1 MQVTPLFHRPPRA
14 DTAAEPYP
22 AQKAVRYDPRQDG
35 TSVRAFEKSERGKQL
50 MTQYR
55 AGIGKLKA
63 FLHEH
68 PSATS
73 QQSADALDVFRSR
86 VEAGIDGHFSTQI
99 ARLYGEGKASLDAL
113 CVAMADEA
121 IPLSTRMEIIENLAE
136 GLLVC
141 SEGTTSNLIMAVQDM
156 NLAKGLHSHARKTW
170 ENMLDQAVRD
180 FSQSKHGRVEH
191 YAGNEIH
198 YVNGYRN
205 FLADEFKVAERSDS
219 FVDQQAVSNHAEE
232 AAGFV
237 RARVNPEQLVSHLA
251 ETCLSEIHE
260 HFREHL
266 GRPLT
271 LETAFKL
278 RTEYENNVEAG
289 LQSRFGP
296 IPGMVVISEHE
307 PTGDED
313 APYSIVMNPA
323 LLMRSIAKNMKTQGL
338 LEKEKFA
345 AIDTASTEEGNRKI
359 KQITDGAFYVKETTT
374 EGEAGYRDVRVSD
387 LPADGEWSS
396 ALLMNALTVTK
407 DPEELRSLDPERVWA
422 LIRSSAEQGGA
433 SWQATLMHPALQRY
447 RAASPAIES
456 FLVNKAVEEVDNL
469 PEAERPAAVAKSLM
483 AGDTATASWLATLPM
498 PSSWVD
504 ANKNTLLHHAVA
516 AGADSLVSMLMTPA
530 LLETTNA
537 RGDTPLLHAARY
549 GRTTT
554 VHQLLQAKADI
565 GKSNQKGETAL
576 YLAVQAGDAAS
587 VGVLV
592 QASLQNAKA
601 RSMLNAA
608 SRTGRTPLMVAAASG
623 QTAIVKM
630 LHSAGA
636 NVNAYSS
643 DGTTALHEAARHGRM
658 DCARMLLDA
667 RADPKAFTGILHGGV
682 TPLME
687 ALDRGHYE
695 MAALLA
701 PKSNLSQPDWD
712 MNGALARAVNQKNMR
727 AAEFLI
733 GAGARVKGSLIG
745 ANPLRNAA
753 ITGQPEM
760 VDLLLKSGGK
770 PDEGDIIAAAGRGH
784 TAALELLLDANPRE
798 YLVSIHRKPFQEAVS
813 NGHVETVDALL
824 RRNAPKDL
832 RWKPTEDDHTS
843 PVVYA
848 AANGHA
854 DMVELLLRRKICGV
868 EDRAFNGDTALVM
881 AAAKGHTAVVKLLLQ
896 AGAREGLEQ
905 ARRIAR
911 SEGHP
916 EVLELLAAFQK
927 TEGATRP
934 REPRTGS

>member
-1 MQVTPLFHRPPRA
+1 MQVTPLFHRPPRTN
-14 DTAAEPYP
+14 TAAEPYP
-22 AQKAVRYDPRQDG
+22 SQKAVRYDPRQDG
-35 TSVRAFEKSERGKQL
+35 TSLRAFEKSERGKQL
-50 MTQYR
+50 ATQYR
-55 AGIGKLKA
+55 AGIGQLKT
-63 FLHEH
+63 FLKEH
-68 PSATS
+68 PSASS
-73 QQSADALDVFRSR
+73 QRSEEALEVFRSR
-86 VEAGIDGHFSTQI
+86 LEAGADGHYSTQI
-99 ARLYGEGKASLDAL
+99 SRLYSEGKASLDTL
-113 CVAMADEA
+113 CVAMADET
-121 IPLSTRMEIIENLAE
+121 IPLSTRMEIIENLAK

-141 SEGTTSNLIMAVQDM
+141 SEGTTSNLIMAVQDL
-156 NLAKGLHSHARKTW
+156 NLAKGLHTHARKTW
-170 ENMLDQAVRD
+170 ESMLEQAVRD
-180 FSQSKHGRVEH
+180 FSQSKHGKVEH

-205 FLADEFKVAERSDS
+205 FLAEQFHVAERGDS

-232 AAGFV
+232 AAQFV
-237 RARVNPEQLVSHLA
+237 QARVNPEQLVRHLA

-271 LETAFKL
+271 LETAFQL

-296 IPGMVVISEHE
+296 IPGMFVISEHE
-307 PTGDED
+307 PTDNED
-313 APYSIVMNPA
+313 APYSIVANPA
-323 LLMRSIAKNMKTQGL
+323 LLMRTIAKNMKTQGL

-345 AIDTASTEEGNRKI
+345 VINTASTEEGDRRI
-359 KQITDGAFYVKETTT
+359 KQIASGDFYVKEMTTA
-374 EGEAGYRDVRVSD
+374 GEVGYRDVRVSD
-387 LPADGEWSS
+387 LPAAAEWSS

-407 DPEELRSLDPERVWA
+407 DPKELRSLDPERVWA
-422 LIRSSAEQGGA
+422 LVRSSADQGGT

-447 RAASPAIES
+447 RAASPEIES
-456 FLVNKAVEEVDNL
+456 FLVNKAVEEVDKM
-469 PEAERPAAVAKSLM
+469 PEAERPEAVAKSLM
-483 AGDTATASWLATLPM
+483 AGDTATASWLTTLPM
-498 PSSWVD
+498 PPSWAD

-516 AGADSLVSMLMTPA
+516 AGAGSLVSMLMTPA
-530 LLETTNA
+530 LLEAANA

-565 GKSNQKGETAL
+565 GKPNQKGETAL

-592 QASLQNAKA
+592 KASLQNAKGH
-601 RSMLNAA
+601 RMLDAA
-608 SRTGRTPLMVAAASG
+608 SRTGRTPLMAAAASG

-636 NVNAYSS
+636 KVDAFSS

-667 RADPKAFTGILHGGV
+667 RANPNAYTGILNGGV

-712 MNGALARAVNQKNMR
+712 GHGALGRAVNQKNMR
-727 AAEFLI
+727 AAKFLI
-733 GAGARVKGSLIG
+733 DAGAKVKGSLLG
-745 ANPLRNAA
+745 ADPLRTAA
-753 ITGQPEM
+753 IKGQPEM
-760 VDLLLKSGGK
+760 VALLLQSGGK
-770 PDEGDIIAAAGRGH
+770 PDVGDVIAAASHGC
-784 TAALELLLDANPRE
+784 TAALELLLDADHWE
-798 YLVSIHRKPFQEAVS
+798 YLAGIRQKPFQEAVG
-813 NGHVETVDALL
+813 NGHIETVEALL

-832 RWKPTEDDHTS
+832 RWEPTEDNHIS
-843 PVVYA
+843 PVMRA

-854 DMVELLLRRKICGV
+854 DMVKLLLRHKICGV
-868 EDRAFNGDTALVM
+868 EHRAFNGDTALVM
-881 AAAKGHTAVVKLLLQ
+881 AAANGHAGVVRLLLE
-896 AGAREGLEQ
+896 AGARDGIAQ
-905 ARRIAR
+905 AVKAAR
-911 SEGHP
+911 SKGHE
-916 EVLELLAAFQK
+916 EVLQLFKPSA
-927 TEGATRP
+927 GGR
-934 REPRTGS
+934 